1 MVTWSLRSWTAALTL
16 LAACHGGSDP
26 SVVKGDTRFVPVVD
40 GAVRDRTTGLQWT
53 SRDHE
58 RALAWNDAERHC
70 RGLALGGVQS
80 WRLPEIDE
88 LGALYDA
95 AVAAPC
101 GSRTCHLDP
110 AISLGDPYVWSAT
123 APAEGARY
131 YFDFAFGNRFSPG
144 IPPTLVRRVL
154 CVRQA
159 G

>member
-1 MVTWSLRSWTAALTL
+1 MLARSLRASTAALVL
-16 LAACHGGSDP
+16 LAACHGGADP
-26 SVVKGDTRFVPVVD
+26 SGGAPAARFVPVVD
-40 GAVRDRTTGLQWT
+40 GVVRDRTTGLQWT

-58 RALAWNDAERHC
+58 RALAWNDADRHC
-70 RGLALGGVQS
+70 RELALGGAQG

-88 LGALYDA
+88 LSALYDA
-95 AVAAPC
+95 KIDAPC
-101 GSRTCHLDP
+101 GSRTCHLDA
-110 AISLGDPYVWSAT
+110 AISLGDPYAWSAT

-159 G
+159 R